1 MQFQIPKLMENDLA
15 FVSISSGKRIHNIL
29 LVIIKFLHKLEVR
42 GNLINLKHSL
52 LVKFFSKDHTY

>member
-1 MQFQIPKLMENDLA
+1 MQFQIPKLMENDLV

-42 GNLINLKHSL
+42 ENLINLKQ
-52 LVKFFSKDHTY
+52 FIG